1 MIDRPDSP
9 DLLER
14 ARALAARGEW
24 AGVRALAGGLG
35 SLTNTPALALLAAE
49 AEMRLGAPRAALTLV
64 SDVIPVLRRSRNEA
78 DLRRALNLAGVA
90 QVQLG
95 DLPGAE
101 RDFHAALE
109 LAHADGDDLL
119 VARVTNNLGTI
130 ANIRGRRDEALALYQ
145 LAVPAYQRTG
155 NANGIAE
162 SYHNMAH
169 SYRDLRRFDTAE
181 EFEFRAMEMAREA
194 GNARL
199 AAMAR
204 AGRAELHLMRGD
216 VRMADVGARRAA
228 LEFSRLPDPVGEA
241 DATRL
246 AGLARAALG
255 DHDAA
260 LADFWRAIE
269 LARSVGAL
277 LQEAETLEARA
288 RVYVERGDVAAA
300 RADAE
305 AAAATFE
312 RMGAVEDAARA
323 RELGREGAGGH
334 R

>member
-1 MIDRPDSP
+1 MIDRPDS
-9 DLLER
+9 DVLLER

-24 AGVRALAGGLG
+24 AGVRALVAQTA
-35 SLTNTPALALLAAE
+35 SLATTPALALVAAE
-49 AEMRLGAPRAALTLV
+49 AEMHLGAPRAAFALV
-64 SDVIPVLRRSRNEA
+64 SEVIPALHRSRNGA

-95 DLPGAE
+95 DLDGAK
-101 RDFHAALE
+101 RDLDAALE
-109 LAHADGDDLL
+109 HAHADGDDLL

-145 LAVPAYQRTG
+145 LAIPAYQRTG
-155 NANGIAE
+155 NTNGIAQ

-169 SYRDLRRFDTAE
+169 SYRDLQRFETAE
-181 EFEFRAMEMAREA
+181 ELEFRAMEMAREA
-194 GNARL
+194 GNVRL

-246 AGLARAALG
+246 AGLARAELG
-255 DHDAA
+255 DHAAA
-260 LADFWRAIE
+260 LADFARAIR

-288 RVYVERGDVAAA
+288 RLHATLGDAHSA
-300 RADAE
+300 RNDAD

-312 RMGAVEDAARA
+312 RMGAAEDAARA
-323 RELGREGAGGH
+323 RELGREMPGGH

>member
-1 MIDRPDSP
+1 MIDRPDS
-9 DLLER
+9 DVLLER

-24 AGVRALAGGLG
+24 AGVRALVSGTGGLAR
-35 SLTNTPALALLAAE
+35 TPALALIATE
-49 AEMRLGAPRAALTLV
+49 AEMHLGDPRAAFTIV
-64 SDVIPVLRRSRNEA
+64 SEVIPALRRARNGA

-95 DLPGAE
+95 ELEGAE
-101 RDFHAALE
+101 RDLQSALE
-109 LAHADGDDLL
+109 LAYADGDDLL

-145 LAVPAYQRTG
+145 LAIPAYQRTG
-155 NANGIAE
+155 NTNGIAQ

-169 SYRDLRRFDTAE
+169 SYRDLRRLDAAE
-181 EFEFRAMEMAREA
+181 EFEFRAIELAREA
-194 GNARL
+194 GNVRL

-228 LEFSRLPDPVGEA
+228 LEFSRLPDPLGEA

-246 AGLARAALG
+246 AGLARAELG
-255 DHDAA
+255 DHAGA
-260 LADFWRAIE
+260 MADFARAIE

-277 LQEAETLEARA
+277 LQEAETLEARSRLHA
-288 RVYVERGDVAAA
+288 ARGDADAA
-300 RADAE
+300 RSDAE
-305 AAAATFE
+305 AAAETFE
-312 RMGAVEDAARA
+312 RMGAVEDAR
-323 RELGREGAGGH
+323 RVRRG
-334 R
+334 